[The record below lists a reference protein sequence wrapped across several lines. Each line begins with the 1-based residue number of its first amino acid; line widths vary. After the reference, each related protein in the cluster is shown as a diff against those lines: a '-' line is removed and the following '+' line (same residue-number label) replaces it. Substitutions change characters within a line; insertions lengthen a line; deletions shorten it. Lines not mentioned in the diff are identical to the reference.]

1 MAIKRKEPTVEQLN
15 AALDNVMHLL
25 DEYMNEKTNQSAIL
39 ETGTSHH
46 LDDSIETYWAKVEWH
61 AVSILQQWC
70 SENLSN
76 TPIYSDE
83 HIYFTNRDDFAMF
96 ILRWYK

>member
-1 MAIKRKEPTVEQLN
+1 MKNQNPTVEQMH
-15 AALDNVMHLL
+15 AALDNIMEML
-25 DEYMNEKTNQSAIL
+25 DSFMNEKTNQSAIR

-61 AVSILQQWC
+61 AVDILQKWC

-76 TPIYSDE
+76 IPVYSDD

-96 ILRWYK
+96 ILRWGK